1 MITNRLVCD
10 SIQSAHKQPSNQ
22 FFKSP
27 ELVQKFGR
35 PIAAERRPLIESPH
49 SATHPGLELGKMIKQ
64 IKRAPHVFN
73 INVSQ
78 SDELSERGQFISQ
91 IHTTRQR
98 RSDLL
103 TVQSTHFLFIK
114 IKTRSQHR
122 WRCPFHFIKKNKNWN
137 RIRPPLYSNE
147 DAEASS
153 AQFA

>member
-10 SIQSAHKQPSNQ
+10 FIRSAHKQPSNQ

-27 ELVQKFGR
+27 ELVQNFGR
-35 PIAAERRPLIESPH
+35 TIAAERRPLIDSPH
-49 SATHPGLELGKMIKQ
+49 SATHPGLELGNLIKQ
-64 IKRAPHVFN
+64 IKRTPHVFN

-103 TVQSTHFLFIK
+103 TVQSTHFRLSKLKPGHNIVDDVLFIFKK
-114 IKTRSQHR
+114 IK
-122 WRCPFHFIKKNKNWN
+122 N
-137 RIRPPLYSNE
+137 
-147 DAEASS
+147 
-153 AQFA
+153 